1 MRDLD
6 LTRLDSHVNADQVLV
21 NRGRWVNLTFTLG
34 AGETDYLITIEQGK
48 ITNITKRK
56 LQTKSGQFSIRADVP
71 SWRKHWQKTPQR
83 DYHDIFA
90 MLAKGLVNIEGDLV
104 PLMQNLQYFKDLI
117 SKNRES

>member
-90 MLAKGLVNIEGDLV
+90 MLAKGLVTIEGDLV

>member
-6 LTRLDSHVNADQVLV
+6 LTRLDSHVNADPALV
-21 NRGRWVNLTFTLG
+21 HRGRWVNLTFTLG

-56 LQTKSGQFSIRADVP
+56 LQTITGQFSIRADVM

-83 DYHDIFA
+83 NYHDIFA
-90 MLAKGLVNIEGDLV
+90 MLAKGLVNIDGDLV

>member
-1 MRDLD
+1 MRNFD
-6 LTRLDSHVNADQVLV
+6 LTKLDSHVNADPLLV
-21 NRGRWVNLTFTLG
+21 HRGRWVDLTFTLG
-34 AGETDYLITIEQGK
+34 VGETDYLITINQGK
-48 ITNITKRK
+48 ITKITERK
-56 LQTKSGQFSIRADVP
+56 LQTKSGQFSIRAGVP

-90 MLAKGLVNIEGDLV
+90 MLAKGLVTIDGDLV

>member
-6 LTRLDSHVNADQVLV
+6 LTRLDNHVNADQVLV

>member
-6 LTRLDSHVNADQVLV
+6 LVGLDSNVNGDPALV
-21 NRGRWVNLTFTLG
+21 HRGRWINLTFTLG
-34 AGETDYLITIEQGK
+34 IGDIDYLITIQKGK
-48 ITNITKRK
+48 IVNITQRK
-56 LQTKSGQFSIRADVP
+56 LQTTAGVFSIRADAQ
-71 SWRKHWQKTPQR
+71 SWRKHWQKIPQR

-90 MLAKGLVNIEGDLV
+90 MLAKKLVDIDGDLL

>member
-90 MLAKGLVNIEGDLV
+90 MLAKGLVNIDGDLV

>member
-90 MLAKGLVNIEGDLV
+90 MLAKGLVNIDGNLV

>member
-6 LTRLDSHVNADQVLV
+6 LTRLDSNVNADQVLV

-90 MLAKGLVNIEGDLV
+90 MLAKGLVNIDGNLL

>member
-90 MLAKGLVNIEGDLV
+90 MLAKGLVTIEGDLV
-104 PLMQNLQYFKDLI
+104 PLMRNLQYFKDLI